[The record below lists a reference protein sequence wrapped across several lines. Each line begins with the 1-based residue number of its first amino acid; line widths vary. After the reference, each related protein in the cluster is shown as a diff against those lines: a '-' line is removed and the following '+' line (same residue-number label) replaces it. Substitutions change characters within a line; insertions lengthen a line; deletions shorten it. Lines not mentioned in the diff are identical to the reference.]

1 MKDSFFANTELIGL
15 IGHPIKHSYSPF
27 IQNFALELMNLDYNY
42 LPFDVPAENLKSAVN
57 GVLALG
63 VKGLNVTL
71 PHKEKIIKYLDELSE
86 EASIIGAVN
95 TIVNDHGKLIGYNT
109 DAYGI
114 FETLLPYKDKISG
127 AKVTVIGAGGSA
139 RAVIYT
145 LLRHFK
151 PEEINIIN
159 RTQQRADTLMN
170 DFSLKMRYD
179 SFHTFELFPPDNVET
194 LSNSRLI
201 VNATTMGMFPDVEDT
216 ITDLEESFNEEQ
228 IVFDLVYNPTKTNF
242 LKMAEMQGAKV
253 VGGLKML
260 ISQAAKSFELWT
272 GVEMPVEKISESL
285 QNYLKQQRG

>member
-1 MKDSFFANTELIGL
+1 MRDSFFANTELIGL

-27 IQNFALELMNLDYNY
+27 IQNYALELMKLEYVY
-42 LPFDVPAENLKSAVN
+42 LPFDVPAENLKNAVKA
-57 GVLALG
+57 VLSLG
-63 VKGLNVTL
+63 LKGLNVTL

-95 TIVNDHGKLIGYNT
+95 TIVNDHGKLMGYNT
-109 DAYGI
+109 DAFGI
-114 FETLLPYKDKISG
+114 LETLLPYKEKISG
-127 AKVTVIGAGGSA
+127 SKVTVIGAGGSA

-201 VNATTMGMFPDVEDT
+201 INATTIGMFPEVEDT

-228 IVFDLVYNPTKTNF
+228 IVFDLIYNPTKTRF

-272 GVEMPVEKISESL
+272 GVEMPMNEITIKLEGYISRISD
-285 QNYLKQQRG
+285 

>member
-1 MKDSFFANTELIGL
+1 MRDSFFANTELIGL

-27 IQNFALELMNLDYNY
+27 IQNYALELMNLEYIY

-57 GVLALG
+57 GVLSLG
-63 VKGLNVTL
+63 LKGLNVTL

-109 DAYGI
+109 DAHGI
-114 FETLLPYKDKISG
+114 LETLLPYKDKISG
-127 AKVTVIGAGGSA
+127 TKVTVIGAGGSA

-151 PEEINIIN
+151 PEELNIIN
-159 RTQQRADTLMN
+159 RTQQRADTLVN

-194 LSNSRLI
+194 LSNSCLI

-216 ITDLEESFNEEQ
+216 ITDLENSFNEDQ
-228 IVFDLVYNPTKTNF
+228 IVFDLIYNPTKTNF

-272 GVEMPVEKISESL
+272 GIEMPMDNITKKLEDYISRNS
-285 QNYLKQQRG
+285 R